1 MFCHSGGVSLQYVV
15 VRDRDRSDWE
25 LLRDPSSDPE
35 GFGLFYR
42 RHERAVLG
50 FFVRATGRGDLALDL
65 TAETFARALES
76 HRGFDPARGEA
87 RGWLLGIARHVLAG
101 SLARGR
107 VEASARSRRGMAAL
121 TMDERLVA
129 SVEETASLVAEGAVE
144 EWLSALTPEQR
155 VAVRG
160 RVIGERSYRELA
172 SELDCSEAVVR
183 QRVHRGLSL
192 IRKGLEG
199 SR

>member
-1 MFCHSGGVSLQYVV
+1 VSA
-15 VRDRDRSDWE
+15 RSRTDEE
-25 LLRDPSSDPE
+25 LLREPASDPE

-42 RHERAVLG
+42 RHERVVLG
-50 FFVRATGRGDLALDL
+50 FFVRATGRGELALDL
-65 TAETFARALES
+65 AAETFARALES
-76 HRGFDPARGEA
+76 HRRFDPERGEA
-87 RGWLLGIARHVLAG
+87 RSWLLGIARHVLAA

-107 VEASARSRRGMAAL
+107 VQASARARRGMAAL
-121 TMDERLVA
+121 VLDERLVA
-129 SVEETASLVAEGAVE
+129 SIEETASGVADEAVE

-160 RVIGERSYRELA
+160 RVIEERSYRELA
-172 SELDCSEAVVR
+172 SELACSEAVVR